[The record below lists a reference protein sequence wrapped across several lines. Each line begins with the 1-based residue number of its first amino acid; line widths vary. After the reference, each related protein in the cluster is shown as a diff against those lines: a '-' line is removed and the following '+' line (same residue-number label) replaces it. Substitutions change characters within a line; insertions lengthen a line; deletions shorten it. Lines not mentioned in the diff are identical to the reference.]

1 MPSIYEEVQEPA
13 VWRDMVDG
21 FRLDVKNVEVYLKQF
36 IVWIRIMV
44 SVVLVLSLGTIFSWN
59 FFAPTSKEVSDRVIV
74 KFVNAIDL
82 QYRVEVIVLE
92 EPDRLSSTSIIPPN
106 GST

>member
-1 MPSIYEEVQEPA
+1 
-13 VWRDMVDG
+13 MVDG

-59 FFAPTSKEVSDRVIV
+59 FFAPISKYVSDRVIV
-74 KFVNAIDL
+74 KLLKALDSEYRAGMID
-82 QYRVEVIVLE
+82 VGESD
-92 EPDRLSSTSIIPPN
+92 PLSSTIPPN
-106 GST
+106 GNS